1 MLQLDEKSINELNT
15 FIQEMPTKY
24 GLPLLNFLNTKI
36 QEQSKKE
43 EVVIPEPDSE
53 LKEEIKS

>member
-36 QEQSKKE
+36 QEQSKKVDGGVP
-43 EVVIPEPDSE
+43 EVVVEESE
-53 LKEEIKS
+53 

>member
-1 MLQLDEKSINELNT
+1 MLQLDEKSISELNN

-36 QEQSKKE
+36 QEQSKKVE
-43 EVVIPEPDSE
+43 TPVLEPEAE
-53 LKEEIKS
+53 N

>member
-36 QEQSKKE
+36 QEQSKKVE
-43 EVVIPEPDSE
+43 TPILEPEAE
-53 LKEEIKS
+53 N

>member
-1 MLQLDEKSINELNT
+1 MLTLDEKSINELNA

-36 QEQSKKE
+36 QEQSKRVE
-43 EVVIPEPDSE
+43 STVPEVVVQES
-53 LKEEIKS
+53 EEIK

>member
-36 QEQSKKE
+36 QEQYKKVE
-43 EVVIPEPDSE
+43 TPVLEPEAE
-53 LKEEIKS
+53 N